1 MAKKIRLWKLE
12 TQSRK
17 YESERFTYTVNAWT
31 IDQAIKKVNKQ
42 KQNTEYIYEVELI
55 ATED

>member
-1 MAKKIRLWKLE
+1 MAKKIRLWKLS

-17 YESERFTYTVNAWT
+17 YESERFEHIVNAWT
-31 IDQAIKKVNKQ
+31 IEQAVKIVKRRMARV
-42 KQNTEYIYEVELI
+42 EYIYEVELI